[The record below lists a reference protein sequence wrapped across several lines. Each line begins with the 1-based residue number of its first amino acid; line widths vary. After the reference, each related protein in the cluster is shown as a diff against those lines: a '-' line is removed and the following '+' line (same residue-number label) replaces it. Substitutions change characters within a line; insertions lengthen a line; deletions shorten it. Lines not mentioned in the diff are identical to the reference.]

1 MPKKLSISVAI
12 PVYNAEQ
19 YIAAALRSIEEQTLA
34 PDEIIVVDDGSTDLT
49 PNIIKQ
55 FTNVRL
61 FVHEQN
67 LGIAA
72 SRNTAWQKASGDII
86 VYLDADATAS
96 PEFLEKIR
104 DAYNSPEIAGV
115 GGRGLE
121 VVRESRGDRWRRE
134 VLYQEWGESSKAD
147 VPFLFGMCSSY
158 SKDILV
164 EMGGFDP
171 LFQKSGEDM
180 DFSFRVRKAGYRLVY
195 NSEAVV
201 HHHRAD
207 DSLSIKQMTYR
218 HCLWGFIAQRK
229 NNCFDNKVSAIES
242 GMTFLKHLLIDGIGV
257 RDWRYAL
264 LSLKLHGMIC
274 QAWIDAR
281 RFEFNAKPNDKR

>member
-1 MPKKLSISVAI
+1 MSKKLSISVAI

-19 YIAAALRSIEEQTLA
+19 HIATALRSIEEQTLA

-49 PNIIKQ
+49 ANIIKQ

-72 SRNTAWQKASGDII
+72 SRNTAWQNAGGDII
-86 VYLDADATAS
+86 VYLDADASAS
-96 PEFLEKIR
+96 PEFLEKISGSY
-104 DAYNSPEIAGV
+104 DSPGIAGV

-121 VVRESRGDRWRRE
+121 VVQESRGDRWRRE
-134 VLYQEWGESSKAD
+134 ILYQEWGKSSKAD

-158 SKDILV
+158 FKNILA
-164 EMGGFDP
+164 ELGGFDP

-180 DFSFRVRKAGYRLVY
+180 DFSFRVRKAGYRLTY
-195 NSEAVV
+195 NPAAVV

-207 DSLSIKQMTYR
+207 DSLSIEQMTYR

-229 NNCFDNKVSAIES
+229 NNCFDNKASVIES
-242 GMTFLKHLLIDGIGV
+242 GITFLKHLLIDGLWV

-264 LSLKLHGMIC
+264 LSLKLHGIIC
-274 QAWIDAR
+274 QAWLDAR
-281 RFEFNAKPNDKR
+281 RFEFNAKPHDK